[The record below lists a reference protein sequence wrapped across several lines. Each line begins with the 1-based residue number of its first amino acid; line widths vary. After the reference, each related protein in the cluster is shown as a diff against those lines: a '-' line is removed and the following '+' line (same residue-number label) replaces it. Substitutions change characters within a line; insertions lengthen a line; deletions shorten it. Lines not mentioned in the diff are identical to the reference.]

1 MSNKEIINCAAT
13 FCGFFL
19 FANGVSGIVQ
29 NRSYAVPQTF
39 ISVAALSYMGYKKF
53 QPSHKRLKKRLDEL
67 FSSKTILTKGQLLF
81 WDSKS
86 KTKGFGNNKRIWWT
100 KVEIEQDS
108 FNRYIP
114 ANMRNLWAGVF
125 SSAVHENLVRG
136 CSIKTSV
143 LKALS
148 QTVLENIPDFF
159 QNESIRSYVEK
170 DRMIDVFALKM
181 IHEAYEK
188 VENCKSDEAV
198 LDFFENAFNEKN
210 SLFYNMGLNF
220 EGKTNSFL
228 NRSVYEDGHQK
239 EFKVLETASYA
250 SILGCG
256 VSAMFFSP
264 FEYPIVYS
272 GVTVGASLFYVFSQ
286 VRQKNHVEKQLSRF
300 EANSFQ
306 LSEICLK
313 KAPLSQKDGYIIWYQ
328 TLKNL
333 TKREEAKITY
343 QTALRV
349 NDILK
354 SFPQEVS
361 CKKAGELL
369 FLESVFKD
377 SACYQAYKKI
387 DSGLTLEKAVSECGL
402 KCVYQLLLFN
412 HFANKVKKE
421 DERPLRSFLF
431 EFQSDLVELKDA
443 KVLANRKI
451 SKRVYQELKKLDKLY
466 QEGEISSSERKE
478 FMVHILEIEEKGIFM
493 HVPVGVKLP
502 RAVQRTLKT
511 QNIRN

>member
-29 NRSYAVPQTF
+29 NRSYAVPQIF

-53 QPSHKRLKKRLDEL
+53 QAPHKKLKNRLDEL

-125 SSAVHENLVRG
+125 SLAVHENLVRG

-198 LDFFENAFNEKN
+198 LDFFENAFDFVE
-210 SLFYNMGLNF
+210 F
-220 EGKTNSFL
+220 FL
-228 NRSVYEDGHQK
+228 
-239 EFKVLETASYA
+239 
-250 SILGCG
+250 
-256 VSAMFFSP
+256 
-264 FEYPIVYS
+264 
-272 GVTVGASLFYVFSQ
+272 
-286 VRQKNHVEKQLSRF
+286 
-300 EANSFQ
+300 
-306 LSEICLK
+306 
-313 KAPLSQKDGYIIWYQ
+313 
-328 TLKNL
+328 
-333 TKREEAKITY
+333 
-343 QTALRV
+343 
-349 NDILK
+349 
-354 SFPQEVS
+354 
-361 CKKAGELL
+361 
-369 FLESVFKD
+369 
-377 SACYQAYKKI
+377 
-387 DSGLTLEKAVSECGL
+387 
-402 KCVYQLLLFN
+402 CV
-412 HFANKVKKE
+412 H
-421 DERPLRSFLF
+421 S
-431 EFQSDLVELKDA
+431 
-443 KVLANRKI
+443 
-451 SKRVYQELKKLDKLY
+451 
-466 QEGEISSSERKE
+466 
-478 FMVHILEIEEKGIFM
+478 
-493 HVPVGVKLP
+493 
-502 RAVQRTLKT
+502 
-511 QNIRN
+511 